1 MFRGTTARHV
11 SDATACLPAKTP
23 HGPLRRTGLPG
34 PRLGC
39 RAEVRVPDRGQGAGP
54 RLGCRAEVDWV
65 GIDCERFMHHDDEV
79 HAPYERATGGT

>member
-23 HGPLRRTGLPG
+23 HGPLRPDGVA
-34 PRLGC
+34 
-39 RAEVRVPDRGQGAGP
+39 RAERGQDAGP
-54 RLGCRAEVDWV
+54 RLGCQAEVDWV

-79 HAPYERATGGT
+79 HAPCERTTGGMQAKDLPWSA